1 MTWTKLSD
9 DFSDDC
15 DELSSDAFR
24 LHVEGLIR
32 SNRKLL
38 DLRLDKSKIA
48 RWVWNYEAALTAV
61 QELLEIG
68 WWTDEEDHYLIRH
81 HGVYQRTREQ
91 VLRQQEVNQRN
102 GRRGGRPPREIAT
115 PHTQETESLTDS
127 LTEMDGSGQDW
138 PGREEVLSGSGETQ
152 NQDSPA
158 NMHCRYCR
166 TELAAADRD
175 RGICQSPACQADA
188 KAELS

>member
-15 DELSSDAFR
+15 DELTSDAFR

-38 DLRLDKSKIA
+38 DLRLGKSKIA
-48 RWVWNYEAALTAV
+48 KWVWNYEAALTAV
-61 QELLEIG
+61 KELLEIG
-68 WWTDEEDHYLIRH
+68 WWTDEGDHYLIRH

-102 GRRGGRPPREIAT
+102 GKRGGRPPREIAN
-115 PHTQETESLTDS
+115 PHNPETESLTES
-127 LTEMDGSGQDW
+127 LTERDGSGQDW
-138 PGREEVLSGSGETQ
+138 PGREEALSGSGETQ

-158 NMHCRYCR
+158 AICRYCR
-166 TELAAADRD
+166 TELAAPDRD